1 MRYESVIIWSD
12 KRLEPFAE
20 VKEVK
25 KEAAEINVLF
35 SVTSNLHTH
44 IFANLDVKYNFLM
57 K

>member
-1 MRYESVIIWSD
+1 MRYESVIIQSD
-12 KRLEPFAE
+12 NRLEPFAE

-25 KEAAEINVLF
+25 KEAAEINVSF

-44 IFANLDVKYNFLM
+44 IFAKLDVKYNFLM